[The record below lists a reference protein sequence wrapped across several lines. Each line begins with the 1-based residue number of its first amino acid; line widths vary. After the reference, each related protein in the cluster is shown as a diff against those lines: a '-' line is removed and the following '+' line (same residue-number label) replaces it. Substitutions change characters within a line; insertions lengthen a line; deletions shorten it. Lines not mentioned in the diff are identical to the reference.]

1 MGIRQAASLHADPEG
16 KNRRCFAG
24 RANAAGSRGPC
35 RQSGRGVFLG
45 SFSAAAPA
53 AARAL
58 VGEALRAAGRRSRQV
73 RRRVRSVSAGDS
85 QRLPD
90 LRAGNRHAQGQPHP
104 AGHPHQQQQPRDVRR
119 AQAPLFASVHRFSG
133 FAAGNGDHQT
143 QGSRRRRAARR
154 RSRAF
159 AALAAQ
165 ARFEKDSKHQRDPRL
180 GARAHLAQRQG
191 ARSRAGRRDA
201 FDRDEVRSRHSQG
214 APGAQS
220 VPGREAGAGSRRR
233 RKRPPALGVPVMEER
248 LIEFA
253 GVLRRNG
260 IRVSLSENMDTFRA
274 LELVGITDPLL
285 FRHTLRTT
293 LVKRAGDVKPFEELF
308 DYFFFGIGQALD
320 AIDRRIMEELGLSP
334 EQFQEMLEQIQRLLK
349 EMEGDLSA
357 LTRALLNNNRAELER
372 QLREAMQQEMEQ
384 GTPDSFRL
392 TPYTRMSARLQLD
405 RVQSELERFRGMLQM
420 LSENGEDLQNVMR
433 YLDERMRDLNRLL
446 REIIQQEQRKKGLEP
461 RDSSQRSALGDK
473 SFAFYTEDD
482 IRRMNDAVARLAQRL
497 KNRLSVRRKKAA
509 RGRFN
514 VKDTL
519 RKNLQY
525 GGVPFHIQLDRRK
538 KTKPQVMVLCD
549 ISA

>member
-1 MGIRQAASLHADPEG
+1 
-16 KNRRCFAG
+16 
-24 RANAAGSRGPC
+24 
-35 RQSGRGVFLG
+35 
-45 SFSAAAPA
+45 
-53 AARAL
+53 
-58 VGEALRAAGRRSRQV
+58 
-73 RRRVRSVSAGDS
+73 
-85 QRLPD
+85 
-90 LRAGNRHAQGQPHP
+90 
-104 AGHPHQQQQPRDVRR
+104 
-119 AQAPLFASVHRFSG
+119 
-133 FAAGNGDHQT
+133 
-143 QGSRRRRAARR
+143 
-154 RSRAF
+154 
-159 AALAAQ
+159 
-165 ARFEKDSKHQRDPRL
+165 
-180 GARAHLAQRQG
+180 
-191 ARSRAGRRDA
+191 
-201 FDRDEVRSRHSQG
+201 
-214 APGAQS
+214 
-220 VPGREAGAGSRRR
+220 
-233 RKRPPALGVPVMEER
+233 MEDR

-405 RVQSELERFRGMLQM
+405 RVQSEIERFRGMLQM
-420 LSENGEDLQNVMR
+420 LGENGESLQNVMR

-461 RDSSQRSALGDK
+461 RDSSQRSALADK

-497 KNRLSVRRKKAA
+497 KNRLSVRRKKAV

-514 VKDTL
+514 VKETL

-549 ISA
+549 ISDSVLNASRFMLQFVYSIQDLYSKVRSFVFVAEIGEVTKLFEEHDIQTAVEAALKGDVIDVFSHSNFGRSFEQFHKNFFSAVNGKTTVLIIGDGRNNYNRPNDWVLREIHQKAKQLIWLNPESRMTWGIGDSEMPRYAPHCHVAEECRSINQLYKIVDLIVP